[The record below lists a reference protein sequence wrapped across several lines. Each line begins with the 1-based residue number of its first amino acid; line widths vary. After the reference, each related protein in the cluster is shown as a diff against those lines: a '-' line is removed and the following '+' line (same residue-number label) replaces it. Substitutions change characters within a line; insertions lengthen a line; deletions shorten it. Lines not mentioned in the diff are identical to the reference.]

1 MQPKI
6 LDSRRNTLVFHNLR
20 SYDAHLFIMKL
31 GKKFSRD
38 DNAVIAENKKKYVS
52 FNLNIEGVTDN
63 EGKDVRKNIVADTH
77 RHESPTRREQN
88 LNLSRT

>member
-1 MQPKI
+1 M
-6 LDSRRNTLVFHNLR
+6 FHNLR

-38 DNAVIAENKKKYVS
+38 DNGVIAENKKKYVS
-52 FNLNIEGVTDN
+52 FNLNIEGVIDN
-63 EGKDVRKNIVADTH
+63 EGKDVRKNIVTDTH

-88 LNLSRT
+88 LNLSRTWVQASMNEVVQKL